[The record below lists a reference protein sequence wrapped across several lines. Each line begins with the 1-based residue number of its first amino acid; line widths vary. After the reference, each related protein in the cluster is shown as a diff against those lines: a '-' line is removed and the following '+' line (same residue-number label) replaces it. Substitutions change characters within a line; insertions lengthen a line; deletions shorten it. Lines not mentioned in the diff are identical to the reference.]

1 MIKTVNVM
9 IYIQVDL
16 LREMRYTWQ
25 QVADVL
31 MISRTTLWRRL
42 TELRV
47 PLASYSDISEHELD
61 GVMQLLVR
69 DFPRN
74 GVVMMWG
81 QLRSMNIFVSRQKVH
96 DSLMRVSPL
105 YVQQRRSSTISRRVY
120 NVPAPNCLW
129 HIDGLHCLI
138 RWKIV
143 IHGGIDGFSRRIIY
157 LHASSNNRADTV
169 LNLFQGAVMECGW
182 PSRVRSDR
190 GGENVD
196 VARAMITVRGAGR
209 KSHITGSMY
218 TINELKDCG
227 GILFVVWDICIMH
240 SSMRW
245 KTVD

>member
-1 MIKTVNVM
+1 MYGYYSAFSMIKTVNVM

-16 LREMRYTWQ
+16 LREMRYTRQ

-143 IHGGIDGFSRRIIY
+143 IHGSIDGFSRRIIY
-157 LHASSNNRADTV
+157 LHASSNNRADIV

-190 GGENVD
+190 GGENVY
-196 VARAMITVRGAGR
+196 G
-209 KSHITGSMY
+209 
-218 TINELKDCG
+218 C
-227 GILFVVWDICIMH
+227 C
-240 SSMRW
+240 
-245 KTVD
+245 

>member
-1 MIKTVNVM
+1 M

-138 RWKIV
+138 RWKII

-157 LHASSNNRADTV
+157 LRASSNNRADTV
-169 LNLFQGAVMECGW
+169 LNLFQGTVMECGW
-182 PSRVRSDR
+182 PSRVRSDLQASVQAVWLDMGTDDHIEDAVSFQQCNSFLQMVVLQSMVSFKTS
-190 GGENVD
+190 GGV
-196 VARAMITVRGAGR
+196 
-209 KSHITGSMY
+209 
-218 TINELKDCG
+218 
-227 GILFVVWDICIMH
+227 
-240 SSMRW
+240 
-245 KTVD
+245 